1 METGKNGALLANILA
16 NGWADFL
23 MTIFAGEN
31 TQRFESLMFNANLQK
46 RILDNLST
54 SIVVLNSKLTIAY
67 LNPAAEILFETSSKS
82 ICEQDVSSLFYE
94 DSETR
99 DELIHALEN
108 RHPFTKREI
117 TIHCNTMSQGHEQ
130 LTVNYSVAVIQEPQQ
145 PTLLILEFQAL
156 DRLLKISRDEA
167 LLSNQQATKALLRGM
182 AHEVKNP
189 LGGIKGA
196 AQLLA
201 RELDSEDQREYIDV
215 VISEADRLRNLVD
228 RMLGPRK
235 PPNIES
241 INVHEVL
248 EHICHVSEA
257 STNQRIEIIR
267 DYDPS
272 IPDINVD
279 KEQLIQAALNILGN
293 ACEALLESEVRE
305 PQIIIRTRIL
315 RQFTIA
321 SKRHR
326 MVAKIDF
333 VDNGPGIPESIKETL
348 FYPMV
353 SGRAQGTGL
362 GLSIAQS
369 IINQFDGLIECQSQP
384 GETIFSL
391 LLPIE
396 KIETEIKENV
406 RHEHK

>member
-1 METGKNGALLANILA
+1 MI
-16 NGWADFL
+16 
-23 MTIFAGEN
+23 N
-31 TQRFESLMFNANLQK
+31 TNLPK

-54 SIVVLNSKLTIAY
+54 AIVVLDNKLAITY
-67 LNPAAEILFETSSKS
+67 LNPSAEILFETSSKS
-82 ICEQDVSSLFYE
+82 ICRQDISSLFHE
-94 DSETR
+94 KENENTR
-99 DELIHALEN
+99 EELLHALESQ
-108 RHPFTKREI
+108 HPFTKREI
-117 TIHCNTMSQGHEQ
+117 AIHCNTMTQGHEQ
-130 LTVNYSVAVIQEPQQ
+130 LTVNYSVAIIQEPQQ
-145 PTLLILEFQAL
+145 STLLLLEFQAL

-201 RELDSEDQREYIDV
+201 RELDNEEQREYIDV
-215 VISEADRLRNLVD
+215 VITEADRLRNLVD
-228 RMLGPRK
+228 RMLGPRT
-235 PPNIES
+235 PPNIEFL
-241 INVHEVL
+241 NVHEVL

-272 IPDINVD
+272 IPDILAD
-279 KEQLIQAALNILGN
+279 REQLIQASLNILGN
-293 ACEALLESEVRE
+293 ACEALLESDEQH
-305 PQIIIRTRIL
+305 PKIIIRTRIL

-321 SKRHR
+321 AKRHR
-326 MVAKIDF
+326 MVVKIDF
-333 VDNGPGIPESIKETL
+333 IDNGPGIPESIKETL

-369 IINQFDGLIECQSQP
+369 IINQFDGLIECQSRP
-384 GETIFSL
+384 GETTFSL

-396 KIETEIKENV
+396 KNESENQ
-406 RHEHK
+406 EN